1 MEYDESATRSRL
13 RCLWQTVGE
22 VLRNQRVLAG
32 RTIKTS
38 GLKYVFGHGVWVL
51 AGLLDQAVKLRTY
64 IVEDNATIRENLIGT
79 LEELASVEPVGFAE
93 TEDEGKVWLKECAG
107 QWDLAIVDLFLR
119 QGSGL
124 GVLAAC
130 RARRPGQ
137 KMVVLSNYATPDVRM
152 RCAQLGVDAV
162 FDKSN
167 EIDAL
172 VDYCIVHGTQR
183 AAAAGAPV
191 NRSACS

>member
-1 MEYDESATRSRL
+1 M
-13 RCLWQTVGE
+13 
-22 VLRNQRVLAG
+22 
-32 RTIKTS
+32 
-38 GLKYVFGHGVWVL
+38 
-51 AGLLDQAVKLRTY
+51 KLRTY
-64 IVEDNATIRENLIGT
+64 IVEDNPTIRENLIGT
-79 LEELASVEPVGFAE
+79 LEELASVEAVGVAE
-93 TEDEGKVWLKECAG
+93 TEEDGKVWLAEHPD

-130 RARRPGQ
+130 RTRNPGQ

-172 VDYCIVHGTQR
+172 VDYCIEHSCPPSSAPER
-183 AAAAGAPV
+183 SSAAG
-191 NRSACS
+191 SL

>member
-1 MEYDESATRSRL
+1 MHRIPR
-13 RCLWQTVGE
+13 
-22 VLRNQRVLAG
+22 
-32 RTIKTS
+32 
-38 GLKYVFGHGVWVL
+38 
-51 AGLLDQAVKLRTY
+51 VKLKTF
-64 IVEDNATIRENLIGT
+64 IVEDNPTIRENLIAT
-79 LEELASVEPVGFAE
+79 LEELASVESVGIAE
-93 TEDEGKVWLKECAG
+93 TENDGTSWLAANHT

-130 RARRPGQ
+130 RARLPHQ
-137 KMVVLSNYATPDVRM
+137 HMVVLSNYATPDIRM

-172 VDYCIVHGTQR
+172 VDYCIARSHAV
-183 AAAAGAPV
+183 AP
-191 NRSACS
+191 

>member
-1 MEYDESATRSRL
+1 M
-13 RCLWQTVGE
+13 
-22 VLRNQRVLAG
+22 
-32 RTIKTS
+32 K
-38 GLKYVFGHGVWVL
+38 
-51 AGLLDQAVKLRTY
+51 LDTPVKLRTY

-79 LEELASVEPVGFAE
+79 LEELASVEAVGVAE
-93 TEDEGKVWLKECAG
+93 TEDEGKNWLSANAG
-107 QWDLAIVDLFLR
+107 MWDLAIVDLFLR

-130 RARRPGQ
+130 RTRRPGQ

-172 VDYCIVHGTQR
+172 VDYCVQHSTAPAVLESGQPL
-183 AAAAGAPV
+183 AAPGQPL
-191 NRSACS
+191 

>member
-1 MEYDESATRSRL
+1 
-13 RCLWQTVGE
+13 
-22 VLRNQRVLAG
+22 
-32 RTIKTS
+32 
-38 GLKYVFGHGVWVL
+38 
-51 AGLLDQAVKLRTY
+51 VKLRIY
-64 IVEDNATIRENLIGT
+64 IIEDNATIRENLIGT
-79 LEELASVEPVGFAE
+79 LEELAQVQAVGSAE
-93 TEDEGKVWLKECAG
+93 TEDEGKAWLASHPQ

-130 RARRPGQ
+130 RDRSGSQ

-172 VDYCIVHGTQR
+172 VDYCIASSMQTADTH
-183 AAAAGAPV
+183 AG
-191 NRSACS
+191 